1 MKKKT
6 VLQILFL
13 LFMVGNISQGISR
26 AENLE
31 LENRLND
38 VKKVITEMLQAPDK
52 GIPHDLLNRSKAIII
67 FPSVIKA
74 GMGIGGQYG
83 KGVTLRRDPS
93 DRKWGPPAFVTL
105 LGGSFGWQIGVQ
117 STELILLVMSDV
129 NLKNLFKD
137 KFTIGVDASV
147 AAGPVGREASADTDI
162 SLSTGILSY
171 SRASGLFAG
180 LTIQGAVLEAD
191 WQANE
196 AYYGS
201 HVSIIDIFSHKKGHL
216 SPAAVKVIETLNRSL
231 SK

>member
-6 VLQILFL
+6 ALQILFL

-38 VKKVITEMLQAPDK
+38 VKKVITEMLQAPDE

-83 KGVTLRRDPS
+83 KGVALRRDPS

>member
-13 LFMVGNISQGISR
+13 LFIAGNISQETSR
-26 AENLE
+26 ADNLE

-38 VKKVITEMLQAPDK
+38 VKKVITEMLQAPDE

-83 KGVTLRRDPS
+83 KGVALRRDPS

-117 STELILLVMSDV
+117 STQLILLVMSDV

-201 HVSIIDIFSHKKGHL
+201 RVSIIDIFSHKKGHL
-216 SPAAVKVIETLNRSL
+216 SPAAVKIIATLNRSL

>member
-13 LFMVGNISQGISR
+13 LFMVGNISQGTSR

-38 VKKVITEMLQAPDK
+38 VKKVITEMLHAPDE

-83 KGVTLRRDPS
+83 KGVALRRDPS

-105 LGGSFGWQIGVQ
+105 FGGSFGWQIGVQ

-216 SPAAVKVIETLNRSL
+216 SPAAVKVIETLNKSL

>member
-13 LFMVGNISQGISR
+13 LSIVGNISQGISY

-38 VKKVITEMLQAPDK
+38 TQKVITEMLQAPDG
-52 GIPHDLLNRSKAIII
+52 GIPHDLLKRSKAIII

-83 KGVTLRRDPS
+83 KGVALRRDPAN
-93 DRKWGPPAFVTL
+93 RKWGFPAFVTL
-105 LGGSFGWQIGVQ
+105 YGGSFGWQLGVQ
-117 STELILLVMSDV
+117 STELVLLVMSDV
-129 NLKNLFKD
+129 NLKNMFKD

-147 AAGPVGREASADTDI
+147 AAGPVGRQASADTDI
-162 SLSTGILSY
+162 SLSAGILSY

-180 LTIQGAVLEAD
+180 LTVQGGVLEAD

-201 HVSIIDIFSHKKGHL
+201 HVSIVDIFSHKKGHL
-216 SPAAVKVIETLNRSL
+216 SPAAIRVIETLNRHL

>member
-1 MKKKT
+1 MKKRT

-13 LFMVGNISQGISR
+13 LLMVGNISQGISR

-38 VKKVITEMLQAPDK
+38 AKQVITEMLKAPDG

-83 KGVTLRRDPS
+83 TGVALRRDPS

-105 LGGSFGWQIGVQ
+105 YGGSFGWQIGVQ
-117 STELILLVMSDV
+117 STELVLLVMSDV
-129 NLKNLFKD
+129 NVKNLFKD

-147 AAGPVGREASADTDI
+147 AAGPVGREASAETDI
-162 SLSTGILSY
+162 SLSAGILSY

-180 LTIQGAVLEAD
+180 LTIQGGVLEAD
-191 WQANE
+191 WEANE

-201 HVSIIDIFSHKKGHL
+201 HVSIIDIFSHKKVHL
-216 SPAAVKVIETLNRSL
+216 SPAAVKVIETLNRHL

>member
-6 VLQILFL
+6 VLQILFVL
-13 LFMVGNISQGISR
+13 LMLGNISQGISR

-38 VKKVITEMLQAPDK
+38 AKKVITEMLQAPDG

-83 KGVTLRRDPS
+83 TGVALLRDPS

-105 LGGSFGWQIGVQ
+105 YGGSFGWQIGVQ
-117 STELILLVMSDV
+117 STELVLLVMSDV
-129 NLKNLFKD
+129 NAKTLFKD

-147 AAGPVGREASADTDI
+147 AAGPVGREASAETDI
-162 SLSTGILSY
+162 SLSAGILSY

-180 LTIQGAVLEAD
+180 LTIQGGVLEAD
-191 WQANE
+191 WEANE

-201 HVSIIDIFSHKKGHL
+201 HVSIIDIFSHQKGHL
-216 SPAAVKVIETLNRSL
+216 SPAAVKVIETLNRHV

>member
-13 LFMVGNISQGISR
+13 LFMTGNISQGTSR
-26 AENLE
+26 ADNLE

-38 VKKVITEMLQAPDK
+38 VKKVITEMLQAPDE

-83 KGVTLRRDPS
+83 KGVALRRDPS

-216 SPAAVKVIETLNRSL
+216 SPAAVKVIAILNRSL